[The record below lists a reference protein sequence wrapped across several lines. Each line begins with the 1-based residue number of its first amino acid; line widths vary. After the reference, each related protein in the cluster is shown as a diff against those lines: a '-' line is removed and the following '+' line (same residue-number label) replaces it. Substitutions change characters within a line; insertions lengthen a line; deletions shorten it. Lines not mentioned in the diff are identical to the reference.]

1 MAAFP
6 ARRCLGVYAD
16 VGRGLKEKTP
26 PFSGVKFGARAKE
39 GGSGVRVPG
48 GGQTAETLLTGF
60 GGISQP
66 EIQPYTA
73 SMTETD
79 LLDRAVVA
87 RIPVLIKAR
96 EPERSGRRIVEVE
109 SSTEE
114 VDLDGDVVLQSALIN
129 SAANFIATGHLDIDH
144 LSEFGARMG
153 IPDPSSYIVGR
164 PLDVKAMPY
173 RRTFVEGEIRR
184 SLDGTED
191 PVRNRYDELWKS
203 LRSDPPVQW
212 FASIYGYPLDFDD
225 CTKAECSSTRA
236 TRLVIKA
243 IDWRS
248 LAFTRTP
255 KNTALSSPARIVTA
269 KSLLAEMIAEKA
281 ASKGMFYAPATGPVS
296 AAGQEPIGPPLSTLL
311 AVPPTMDD
319 VYAASDCAKC
329 GCGADSMPS
338 LAGYRRHFA
347 KCNGMDPGLA
357 DVFAHAQMY
366 KCTMDRMLK
375 CMAA

>member
-1 MAAFP
+1 
-6 ARRCLGVYAD
+6 
-16 VGRGLKEKTP
+16 
-26 PFSGVKFGARAKE
+26 
-39 GGSGVRVPG
+39 
-48 GGQTAETLLTGF
+48 
-60 GGISQP
+60 
-66 EIQPYTA
+66 
-73 SMTETD
+73 MTETD

-87 RIPVLIKAR
+87 RIPVLVKAR
-96 EPERSGRRIVEVE
+96 PPEQSGRRIVEVE

-114 VDLDGDVVLQSALIN
+114 IDLDGDVVMQSALIN
-129 SAANFIATGHLDIDH
+129 SAASFIATGHLDIDH

-212 FASIYGYPLDFDD
+212 FASIYGFPIDVDD

-255 KNTALSSPARIVTA
+255 KNTALTSPARIISA
-269 KSLLAEMIAEKA
+269 KSMLAEMIAEKA
-281 ASKGMFYAPATGPVS
+281 ASRGMFFAPATGPVS
-296 AAGQEPIGPPLSTLL
+296 AGGNTTPNPKHGPPLSSLL
-311 AVPPTMDD
+311 AVPCTMDD
-319 VYAASDCAKC
+319 VYAAADCAKC
-329 GCGADSMPS
+329 ACGVDGMPS
-338 LAGYRRHFA
+338 LGGYRRHFA
-347 KCNGMDPGLA
+347 KCAGMDPGMA

-366 KCTMDRMLK
+366 KCTLDGVLK
-375 CMAA
+375 SIAR